1 MNGLALGAPLAL
13 AAPLAASPFGAVP
26 GLPPLAFGVLALI
39 AVATALVVVLHRNLV
54 IEALFLVLHLLT
66 VAGLYVL
73 LGAYFFAAI
82 QVIVY
87 AGAILVL
94 IIFVIMLLNLGRESR
109 GRGGMLPYSLALILG
124 SMLVLFLA
132 RAARAYQPRTGG
144 LAGDPAWGSVG
155 RIADAMFGPYFFPFE
170 VVSLVLVAG
179 MIGAILL
186 AKRHLED

>member
-1 MNGLALGAPLAL
+1 MTGLAL
-13 AAPLAASPFGAVP
+13 AAPLAVMP
-26 GLPPLAFGVLALI
+26 GLPSLAFGALALI
-39 AVATALVVVLHRNLV
+39 AVVTALVVVLHRSLV

-66 VAGLYVL
+66 IAGLYVL

-109 GRGGMLPYSLALILG
+109 GRPGMLPYSLALVLG
-124 SMLVLFLA
+124 SMLVLLLA

-144 LAGDPAWGSVG
+144 LARDMAWGSVG
-155 RIADAMFGPYFFPFE
+155 KIADALFGPYFFPFE

-186 AKRHLED
+186 AKRHLEE